1 MILALFIPILL
12 ASIVLHELAHAWQA
26 RREGDPTA
34 ERLGRITLNPFA
46 HLDWVGSFF
55 VPALLYS
62 MGGLIFGWAKPVP
75 IDPNNFRSH
84 PWSDIR
90 VSLAGIVSNL
100 GLALVLTLAAGPLV
114 GWIGGGSP
122 VAQTVGT
129 ALAYGIFLNLILAFF
144 NLLPI
149 PPLDGSHV
157 VAHLLPR
164 EWAGRYRRFG
174 RYGILALMAIVFF
187 LPDVLGVL
195 LTPVDVVM
203 GWVDSWVRL
212 WR

>member
-1 MILALFIPILL
+1 MILALFIPILI
-12 ASIVLHELAHAWQA
+12 ASIVLHEVAHAWQA

-34 ERLGRITLNPFA
+34 DRLGRITLNPFA

-62 MGGLIFGWAKPVP
+62 TGGLIFGWAKPVP
-75 IDPNNFRSH
+75 IDPRNFRSH

-90 VSLAGIVSNL
+90 VSLAGIASNL
-100 GLALVLTLAAGPLV
+100 GLALVLALAAGPLV
-114 GWIGGGSP
+114 GWIGGGSA

-144 NLLPI
+144 NLIPI

-157 VAHLLPR
+157 LAHMLPR
-164 EWAGRYRRFG
+164 EWAARYRRFG
-174 RYGILALMAIVFF
+174 RYGILVLMAIVFF

-195 LTPVDVVM
+195 LTPVDVAM
-203 GWVDSWVRL
+203 GWVDSWIRL